1 MLAFIILFVI
11 LWPVL
16 FVVNY
21 WLIYRAVFNI
31 EGLVGETDRR
41 ACKTISILHVFG
53 LFIALVL
60 SVIGICYL
68 IIESEKFDNFLK
80 KIER

>member
-31 EGLVGETDRR
+31 EGLVGETDRNK
-41 ACKTISILHVFG
+41 CKTISILHVFG

-60 SVIGICYL
+60 SVIGIYYF
-68 IIESEKFDNFLK
+68 IMESEKFDNFLK